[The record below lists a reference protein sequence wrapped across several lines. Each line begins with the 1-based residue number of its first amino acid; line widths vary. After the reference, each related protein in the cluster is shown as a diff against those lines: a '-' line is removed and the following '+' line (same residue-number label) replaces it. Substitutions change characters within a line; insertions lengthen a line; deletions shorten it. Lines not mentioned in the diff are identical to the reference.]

1 MKRVLLIINPISG
14 TLSKDGLT
22 ERVRSALES
31 TGAKVD
37 SVLTEHAGHAAELA
51 SNAHAEGYDVVL
63 AAGGDGTVNEVASA
77 LCGGNVALGILPYGS
92 GNGLARH
99 IYGSIDVDHAL
110 RIIARSNVEW
120 CDYGSANDRCF
131 FCTFGLGFD
140 ARVTQLYSTM
150 PERGIISYA
159 RSVIREYVNF
169 TPVHCEILTGDISFE
184 VNALAVVVCNASQYG
199 NNAFIA
205 PQASIRDGLLDL
217 IVVHSGNPFTRAL
230 AGVELFTGRMD
241 SNYLVE
247 AIRVPEA
254 TIIHEPGAAHVDG
267 EPLEMPRQI
276 EIRCHHAQLPILVD
290 PEKPPFRPFLSPITS
305 MRQDSSFL
313 IRENARHILD
323 MINNFLKKPK

>member
-22 ERVRSALES
+22 ERVRSALEPI
-31 TGAKVD
+31 GAEVD

-169 TPVHCEILTGDISFE
+169 TPVHCEIHTGDISFE

-205 PQASIRDGLLDL
+205 PQA
-217 IVVHSGNPFTRAL
+217 
-230 AGVELFTGRMD
+230 
-241 SNYLVE
+241 
-247 AIRVPEA
+247 
-254 TIIHEPGAAHVDG
+254 
-267 EPLEMPRQI
+267 
-276 EIRCHHAQLPILVD
+276 
-290 PEKPPFRPFLSPITS
+290 
-305 MRQDSSFL
+305 
-313 IRENARHILD
+313 
-323 MINNFLKKPK
+323 